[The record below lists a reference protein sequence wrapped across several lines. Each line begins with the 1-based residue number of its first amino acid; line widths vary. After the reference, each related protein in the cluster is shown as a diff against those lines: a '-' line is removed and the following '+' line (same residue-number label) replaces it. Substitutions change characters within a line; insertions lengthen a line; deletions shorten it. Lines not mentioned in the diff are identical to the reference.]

1 MIDTGFSEK
10 QHSLSKSVESDYG
23 DEVSLIS
30 VLQEGQMMVGSFIAC
45 TSVAFNPLLLFCSIE
60 TSW

>member
-45 TSVAFNPLLLFCSIE
+45 TSPYFP
-60 TSW
+60 